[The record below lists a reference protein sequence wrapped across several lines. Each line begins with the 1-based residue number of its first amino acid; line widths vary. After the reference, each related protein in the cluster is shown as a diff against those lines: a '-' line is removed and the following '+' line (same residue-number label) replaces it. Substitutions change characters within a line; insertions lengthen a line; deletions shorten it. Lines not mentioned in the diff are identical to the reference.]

1 LPEAAAFYDADDR
14 PVVRNRRY
22 AEAFFPCGEDLPRP
36 GFAFERLRAAFARG
50 GRLATPGGGAERRIA
65 RQLERH
71 RRPGEE
77 PPGERAGCVPRS
89 LGRASMQRRAFVTLA
104 AGLPLWAA
112 GAARAASLPQPAGP
126 VILRVSGRIR
136 ETNAEGGVARFDR
149 PMLEALGVQKLTTSS
164 AWTSGPTEFE
174 GVLASAVLDAVAAEG
189 TAVHA
194 TALNDYAV
202 TIPIDELRRYPV
214 LLALKMNGQYLKI
227 MDKGPIWIVYPRDQ
241 YREFQ
246 DSLTDKKWIWQLHEL
261 QVE

>member
-1 LPEAAAFYDADDR
+1 
-14 PVVRNRRY
+14 
-22 AEAFFPCGEDLPRP
+22 
-36 GFAFERLRAAFARG
+36 
-50 GRLATPGGGAERRIA
+50 
-65 RQLERH
+65 
-71 RRPGEE
+71 
-77 PPGERAGCVPRS
+77 
-89 LGRASMQRRAFVTLA
+89 
-104 AGLPLWAA
+104 
-112 GAARAASLPQPAGP
+112 
-126 VILRVSGRIR
+126 
-136 ETNAEGGVARFDR
+136 
-149 PMLEALGVQKLTTSS
+149 MLEALGVQKLTTSS

>member
-1 LPEAAAFYDADDR
+1 MAAMPADVAPLAR
-14 PVVRNRRY
+14 TGRRVRERRSMLGGI
-22 AEAFFPCGEDLPRP
+22 AGDVAPAP
-36 GFAFERLRAAFARG
+36 GGPWQRVAAGRLR
-50 GRLATPGGGAERRIA
+50 RLAETFGVEAGTGAVTARTCRKERSEYA
-65 RQLERH
+65 TGRH
-71 RRPGEE
+71 
-77 PPGERAGCVPRS
+77 
-89 LGRASMQRRAFVTLA
+89 GRASMQRRAFVTLA

-149 PMLEALGVQKLTTSS
+149 PMLEALGVRKLTTSS
-164 AWTSGPTEFE
+164 AWTTGPTEFE
-174 GVLASAVLDAVAAEG
+174 GVLASAVLDAVGAEG

-241 YREFQ
+241 YRELQ
-246 DSLTDKKWIWQLHEL
+246 DLLTDKKWIWQLHEL

>member
-1 LPEAAAFYDADDR
+1 
-14 PVVRNRRY
+14 
-22 AEAFFPCGEDLPRP
+22 
-36 GFAFERLRAAFARG
+36 
-50 GRLATPGGGAERRIA
+50 
-65 RQLERH
+65 
-71 RRPGEE
+71 
-77 PPGERAGCVPRS
+77 
-89 LGRASMQRRAFVTLA
+89 MQRRTFVTLA
-104 AGLPLWAA
+104 AGLPLWGA

-149 PMLEALGVQKLTTSS
+149 PMLEALGVRKLTTSS
-164 AWTSGPTEFE
+164 AWTTGPTEFE
-174 GVLASAVLDAVAAEG
+174 GVLASAVLDAVGAEG

-202 TIPIDELRRYPV
+202 TIPIDELRRYQV

-241 YREFQ
+241 YRELQ

>member
-1 LPEAAAFYDADDR
+1 MR
-14 PVVRNRRY
+14 
-22 AEAFFPCGEDLPRP
+22 
-36 GFAFERLRAAFARG
+36 
-50 GRLATPGGGAERRIA
+50 
-65 RQLERH
+65 
-71 RRPGEE
+71 
-77 PPGERAGCVPRS
+77 
-89 LGRASMQRRAFVTLA
+89 RRAFVTLA
-104 AGLPLWAA
+104 AVLPLWAA

-136 ETNAEGGVARFDR
+136 EANAEGGVARFDR

-164 AWTSGPTEFE
+164 AWTTGPTEFE
-174 GVLASAVLDAVAAEG
+174 GVLASAVLDAVGAEG

-241 YREFQ
+241 YRELQ
-246 DSLTDKKWIWQLHEL
+246 DSLTDKKWVWQLHEL

>member
-1 LPEAAAFYDADDR
+1 
-14 PVVRNRRY
+14 
-22 AEAFFPCGEDLPRP
+22 
-36 GFAFERLRAAFARG
+36 
-50 GRLATPGGGAERRIA
+50 
-65 RQLERH
+65 
-71 RRPGEE
+71 
-77 PPGERAGCVPRS
+77 
-89 LGRASMQRRAFVTLA
+89 MQRRTFVTLA
-104 AGLPLWAA
+104 AGLPLWLA
-112 GAARAASLPQPAGP
+112 GAARAAGLSQPAGP

-164 AWTSGPTEFE
+164 AWTTGPTEFE
-174 GVLASAVLDAVAAEG
+174 GVLASAVLDAVGAEG

-241 YREFQ
+241 YRELQ
-246 DSLTDKKWIWQLHEL
+246 DSLTDKKWVWQLHEL